1 MTLQERI
8 QQDTIAA
15 MKERAQLKL
24 DVLRMVKSAVKNK
37 EIEKREP
44 LTEPEVLQTLTT
56 LIKQRRDSVEAFTK
70 GNRPELAEKEAAE
83 IKIIEAYMPQQAD
96 ESKVRSFVEATIAEM
111 SSAGKRPTPK
121 EMGLVIKDVQAKIA
135 ATGLRADG
143 KVVSEIVKAELAEG
157 MLAIDAPRIEVTAD
171 VELARLRGAAALVLQ
186 RHSGYHRSKP
196 DAPNGK
202 SIRKR
207 RDRIAV
213 AARA

>member
-15 MKERAQLKL
+15 MKARAQLKL
-24 DVLRMVKSAVKNK
+24 DVLRMVKSAIKNK

-56 LIKQRRDSVEAFTK
+56 LIKQRRDSVEQFTK
-70 GNRPELAEKEAAE
+70 GNRPELAAKEAEE
-83 IKIIEAYMPQQAD
+83 ITIIEGYMPQQAD

-121 EMGLVIKDVQAKIA
+121 EMGVVIKDVQAKIA

-143 KVVSEIVKAELAEG
+143 KQISEIVKAKLAKG
-157 MLAIDAPRIEVTAD
+157 
-171 VELARLRGAAALVLQ
+171 
-186 RHSGYHRSKP
+186 
-196 DAPNGK
+196 
-202 SIRKR
+202 
-207 RDRIAV
+207 
-213 AARA
+213 

>member
-24 DVLRMVKSAVKNK
+24 DVLRMVKSAIKNK
-37 EIEKREP
+37 EIEKRQP

-56 LIKQRRDSVEAFTK
+56 LIKQRRDSIDAFTK

-96 ESKVRSFVEATIAEM
+96 ESKVRSLVEATIAEM
-111 SSAGKRPTPK
+111 SSAGNRPTPK

-143 KVVSEIVKAELAEG
+143 RQISEIVKAELAKG
-157 MLAIDAPRIEVTAD
+157 
-171 VELARLRGAAALVLQ
+171 
-186 RHSGYHRSKP
+186 
-196 DAPNGK
+196 
-202 SIRKR
+202 
-207 RDRIAV
+207 
-213 AARA
+213 